1 MKNALMIVRSM
12 STPII
17 AAASRS
23 CETERIA
30 RPRFVRFTK
39 SVRRIIRTTAVT
51 ITRIRTSEIRSGP
64 TWMPE
69 VTGM

>member
-1 MKNALMIVRSM
+1 MKKAIMIVRSM

-23 CETERIA
+23 YETERIA
-30 RPRFVRFTK
+30 RPRCVRFTK
-39 SVRRIIRTTAVT
+39 RVRTTISTTAVT
-51 ITRIRTSEIRSGP
+51 ITRMRTSEILKKP

-69 VTGM
+69 VTGI